1 MNKFNIEY
9 VEPNVDDKFFKKKR
23 RKKIYIYH
31 QLYQH
36 TTSTYLHRPTK
47 NIHHLFQNSSTV
59 ALSTFPGSKT
69 TWEGQ
74 KPKLNKIATPTMPC
88 SIITIPL
95 IIFAPTIQEEKLA
108 TCPSNQNSTIFF
120 LFFFTKRGLNYA
132 QLITIHT

>member
-1 MNKFNIEY
+1 MIN
-9 VEPNVDDKFFKKKR
+9 FKKKKR
-23 RKKIYIYH
+23 KKKIYIYH

-120 LFFFTKRGLNYA
+120 FIFFYKTRPQLCTIDNHTYITNY
-132 QLITIHT
+132 IH